1 MGAMESTLTEAQILA
16 GEMGRRLRFVRE
28 ALQLTTTELGADLG
42 LDEAAIRHIEKGR
55 RAPSVPLIATLCHV
69 LRITP
74 QYLFYGDIR
83 DIDPELR
90 GVLLQEHP
98 ELRWPSLPQPAGKR
112 SSPRRGTARTPTTR
126 PRMELTSS

>member
-1 MGAMESTLTEAQILA
+1 MESDRTSAQLLA
-16 GEMGRRLRFVRE
+16 ADMGRRLRFVRE
-28 ALQLTTTELGADLG
+28 ALQMTTTELGADLG

-90 GVLLQEHP
+90 DYLLREHP

-112 SSPRRGTARTPTTR
+112 SSSRRGSGRAPMTR
-126 PRMELTSS
+126 PRMVLTPS

>member
-1 MGAMESTLTEAQILA
+1 MDGMEEPRTDAQELA
-16 GEMGRRLRFVRE
+16 RQIGVRLRYVRE
-28 ALQLTTTELGADLG
+28 ALQLTTTELGADVG

-55 RAPSVPLIATLCHV
+55 RGPSVPLIATLCHL

-74 QYLFYGDIR
+74 QYLFYGDVR

-90 GVLLQEHP
+90 EALLQAHP

-112 SSPRRGTARTPTTR
+112 SSSRRGSARSPTTR
-126 PRMELTSS
+126 PRMVLT